1 MEEPDDRIAAAAE
14 RGLHQLHLQRAER
27 SMIRQRGI
35 ALLTEG
41 TGDDRPVIA
50 EKALRLESEERLVF
64 GDNTG
69 RIGKVAEK
77 ERGAAVE
84 HRAGF
89 TAELA
94 EGVFDQLKLIADG
107 NGTETEQKAI
117 VENRLL
123 IEERFGIEVAAE
135 GLLQAQTGGGRLTRL
150 LKTEPCDDKAR
161 TGDAGSILQQ
171 QIACLPDL
179 TGGEIAGNCG
189 GERFFYGAEG
199 AAQQLRRDGRGEKPD
214 LIGETKGIL
223 FVADDDNL
231 AEIVFLAN
239 ESMMTLTS
247 IQPVMP
253 TRIRM
258 SGLTR
263 SSGVSQEQIFC
274 SRITR
279 KPSSAQLSIRFSSIH
294 FI

>member
-1 MEEPDDRIAAAAE
+1 
-14 RGLHQLHLQRAER
+14 
-27 SMIRQRGI
+27 MIGQSSQK
-35 ALLTEG
+35 
-41 TGDDRPVIA
+41 
-50 EKALRLESEERLVF
+50 KALRLESEERLVF

-117 VENRLL
+117 AENRLL

-161 TGDAGSILQQ
+161 TGGRGQH
-171 QIACLPDL
+171 IAAADRVPARPDRRRNRR
-179 TGGEIAGNCG
+179 E
-189 GERFFYGAEG
+189 
-199 AAQQLRRDGRGEKPD
+199 LRR
-214 LIGETKGIL
+214 
-223 FVADDDNL
+223 
-231 AEIVFLAN
+231 
-239 ESMMTLTS
+239 
-247 IQPVMP
+247 
-253 TRIRM
+253 
-258 SGLTR
+258 
-263 SSGVSQEQIFC
+263 
-274 SRITR
+274 
-279 KPSSAQLSIRFSSIH
+279 
-294 FI
+294 

>member
-1 MEEPDDRIAAAAE
+1 M
-14 RGLHQLHLQRAER
+14 
-27 SMIRQRGI
+27 
-35 ALLTEG
+35 
-41 TGDDRPVIA
+41 
-50 EKALRLESEERLVF
+50 
-64 GDNTG
+64 
-69 RIGKVAEK
+69 
-77 ERGAAVE
+77 E

-117 VENRLL
+117 AENRLL
-123 IEERFGIEVAAE
+123 IEERFEIEVAAE

-199 AAQQLRRDGRGEKPD
+199 AAQQLRRDGRGR
-214 LIGETKGIL
+214 
-223 FVADDDNL
+223 N
-231 AEIVFLAN
+231 
-239 ESMMTLTS
+239 
-247 IQPVMP
+247 
-253 TRIRM
+253 RI
-258 SGLTR
+258 
-263 SSGVSQEQIFC
+263 
-274 SRITR
+274 
-279 KPSSAQLSIRFSSIH
+279 
-294 FI
+294 